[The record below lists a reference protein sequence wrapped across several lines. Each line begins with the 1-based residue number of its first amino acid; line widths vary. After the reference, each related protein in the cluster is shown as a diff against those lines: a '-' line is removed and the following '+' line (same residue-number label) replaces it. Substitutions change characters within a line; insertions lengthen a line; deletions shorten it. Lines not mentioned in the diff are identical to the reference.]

1 MLITK
6 RSPLTGKTNTLEVP
20 CTPEQIEAWDNGTLI
35 QEAMPNVPAPLREFL
50 MSGITPDEWDAA
62 FACDDE

>member
-1 MLITK
+1 MIITM

-20 CTPEQIEAWDNGTLI
+20 CTPEQIEAWENGTLI

>member
-1 MLITK
+1 MLITM
-6 RSPLTGKTNTLEVP
+6 RSPLTGKINTLEVP
-20 CTPEQIEAWDNGTLI
+20 CTPEQIEAWENGTLI